1 MFTKTTPKTDSQLS
15 NENLADLLV
24 NDAINKI
31 MQLTGMTSKAALD
44 LFVAQVNQQTK
55 KIAKVKFN
63 AYQQS
68 KLEQSEYTFISSLFN

>member
-1 MFTKTTPKTDSQLS
+1 MFTKTSPKTDSQLS
-15 NENLADLLV
+15 NENIADSLV

-31 MQLTGMTSKAALD
+31 MQLTGITPKAALD

-55 KIAKVKFN
+55 QIAKVKFN

-68 KLEQSEYTFISSLFN
+68 KLEQTEYTFISSLFN

>member
-55 KIAKVKFN
+55 KIAKGKFN

-68 KLEQSEYTFISSLFN
+68 KLEQTEYTFISSLFN

>member
-15 NENLADLLV
+15 NENIADLV
-24 NDAINKI
+24 INDAINEI
-31 MQLTGMTSKAALD
+31 MQLTGMTSKATLD

-55 KIAKVKFN
+55 NIAKVKFN

-68 KLEQSEYTFISSLFN
+68 KLEQTEYTFISSLFN